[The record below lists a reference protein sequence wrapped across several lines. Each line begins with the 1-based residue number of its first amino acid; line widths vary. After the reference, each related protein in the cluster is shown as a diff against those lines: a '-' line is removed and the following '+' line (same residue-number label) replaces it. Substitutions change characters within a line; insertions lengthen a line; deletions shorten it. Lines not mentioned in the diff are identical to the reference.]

1 MTRTLRIL
9 TVFVFTVVFG
19 SLSASAQQ
27 PTTTSQPAQPA
38 QQGAAATQGPV
49 TKPAPQTP
57 VVIERYVV
65 GSARPP
71 VTEGSELVELTLEQA
86 FALALEKNLELKVAR
101 MAPVLQ
107 DYTKQSLIAAYR
119 PNFSG
124 SYSYRNALQA
134 SNNSLDG
141 VLSVTNINQGYNAN
155 ISQNIRYF
163 GAPSVSVGFS
173 NGRTSTN
180 NVTARLNPQFSTGLN
195 FTANANLTH
204 QFKMDNNRNN
214 WRKFPI
220 QREISDITLLNN
232 IESTRRDVRNAYW
245 SLRSAIEQI
254 EIARRAL
261 EIAQK
266 NFSDSLIRVEIGTA
280 ASIDTVTFELAVAS
294 SEQSLI
300 AAQNSWQT
308 AELNFKR
315 LIVSGTDDAMY
326 RKTINPT
333 DRPDVMG
340 LQTIDHQAAVTRTLA
355 QGTNLLVSRKNLDMR
370 RMDMQLQKANL
381 MPTITV
387 NGGYNV
393 NGQAGVERLQ
403 NGDIINNGGWFD
415 ALGLL
420 GNYPTW
426 NIGFNVSYPLGQ
438 LAQKASWATAQ
449 IQHDQAVAQLKAQE
463 LTTATAVINAGMN
476 VDNSFRSYQAAVKSR
491 EAAEKN
497 ADAAQVRFDN
507 GLLTNVEVVSQQN
520 ALTNA
525 RLSELNSLI
534 RYINAVAEY
543 ERIQKIGG

>member
-9 TVFVFTVVFG
+9 TVFVFMVVFG

-27 PTTTSQPAQPA
+27 PATTSPPA
-38 QQGAAATQGPV
+38 QQGAAATQGPA
-49 TKPAPQTP
+49 TKPGPQTP
-57 VVIERYVV
+57 MVIERYVV
-65 GSARPP
+65 GQARPP

-86 FALALEKNLELKVAR
+86 FAMALEKNLELKVAR
-101 MAPVLQ
+101 MAPVIT
-107 DYTKQSLIAAYR
+107 DYTKQNLIAAYR

-134 SNNSLDG
+134 SNNNLDG
-141 VLSVTNINQGYNAN
+141 VDSVTNVNQSYNAS

-163 GAPSVSVGFS
+163 GAPNLSVGFQ
-173 NGRTSTN
+173 NGRGTTN
-180 NVTARLNPQFSTGLN
+180 NVTARLNPSINTGLS
-195 FTANANLTH
+195 FSASANLTN
-204 QFKMDNNRNN
+204 QFKMDQNRNN

-220 QREISDITLLNN
+220 QREIADITLLNN

-245 SLRSAIEQI
+245 ALRSAIEQI

-280 ASIDTVTFELAVAS
+280 ASIDTVTFELSVAS
-294 SEQSLI
+294 SEQNLI

-315 LIVSGTDDAMY
+315 LLVSGTDDPMY

-333 DRPDVMG
+333 DKPDVG
-340 LQTIDHQAAVTRTLA
+340 NLQTIEHQAAVTRTLA

-370 RMDMQLQKANL
+370 RMDMELTKANL
-381 MPTITV
+381 MPSITV

-393 NGQAGVERLQ
+393 NGQAGISLQ
-403 NGDIINNGGWFD
+403 NGQIIGDSGWFD
-415 ALGLL
+415 ALGQL
-420 GNYPTW
+420 GRFPTW

-438 LAQKASWATAQ
+438 LQQKAAWATAQ

-476 VDNSFRSYQAAVKSR
+476 VDNSYRSYQAAIKSR